1 MIYISGNMPK
11 WLTDTI
17 NAISGAAQML
27 AGGAVGAFAG
37 WTGIGAAAGGVLI
50 ANGTATINQGVG
62 QIVNSVQILR
72 LCERTNYL

>member
-27 AGGAVGAFAG
+27 AGGTVGAFAG
-37 WTGIGAAAGGVLI
+37 WTGIGAAAGSVLI